1 MGLLALLMIFSLCI
15 SETPQETVPPTT
27 PSITPSTELP
37 TTVPPTTLAPDNPP
51 SISGYNTDVIEK
63 QVKVMTEMTVKI
75 TENLKEEIASKS
87 KLTEEDVD
95 DLSKK
100 LKHDIAIYYR

>member
-1 MGLLALLMIFSLCI
+1 
-15 SETPQETVPPTT
+15 
-27 PSITPSTELP
+27 
-37 TTVPPTTLAPDNPP
+37 
-51 SISGYNTDVIEK
+51 
-63 QVKVMTEMTVKI
+63 MTEMTVKI

-87 KLTEEDVD
+87 KLTEEDAD